1 MRQQIAGVTIS
12 HVFPDTMQVL
22 SQYRQSAALKDSQY
36 MDRLTLPS
44 AGVRI
49 SLLAQIDILVRA
61 YKCAK
66 WHLSQ
71 KDHTSNTRDLTIC

>member
-22 SQYRQSAALKDSQY
+22 SQTRQRAALEDSQY
-36 MDRLTLPS
+36 MDRLTLRS
-44 AGVRI
+44 AGVQI
-49 SLLAQIDILVRA
+49 SLAQIDILVCA
-61 YKCAK
+61 YGCAK